1 MPVANFVDRTPK
13 FGNDDDYADGL
24 MTRVFESYFQAVDGR
39 PTPRGG
45 KYRSS
50 RLVLAN
56 GREATDDV
64 RYALEDGGKT
74 FVAEEKFRARSSST
88 TTSGWPTGKF
98 QNRPMVVD
106 IGPGRAYHRFAM
118 RGPGFRLTYLFTLML
133 LAGLLVPTD
142 ARPLHQ
148 ESLEAWLAYVVREVM
163 PTAAQD
169 FAPVRGPMSQGPG
182 VTGTTAYNFKGRVPA
197 GWDGLI
203 LIFEMPMAYRCMF
216 TAWPSYAQIRDAKP
230 RAALYKAIQ
239 KSLNGFLK
247 DSWKRSEEKKKH
259 VWTQEGQTTT
269 TEWSGSAGLRVSL
282 TRREK
287 LYKGDPVIPEVTLS
301 ISLRR

>member
-1 MPVANFVDRTPK
+1 MRNRTVALQVALCVIAGVLGAKAQAQGQGLDRAGVIVP
-13 FGNDDDYADGL
+13 D
-24 MTRVFESYFQAVDGR
+24 
-39 PTPRGG
+39 
-45 KYRSS
+45 
-50 RLVLAN
+50 
-56 GREATDDV
+56 
-64 RYALEDGGKT
+64 
-74 FVAEEKFRARSSST
+74 T
-88 TTSGWPTGKF
+88 TVEHPE
-98 QNRPMVVD
+98 D
-106 IGPGRAYHRFAM
+106 IGKRLHTNHLILYRPALGGSSPSGETPLSLACVYSTWASTLFSSGCPYSSASAPNPSGGAGIIAIVDAYD
-118 RGPGFRLTYLFTLML
+118 Y
-133 LAGLLVPTD
+133 
-142 ARPLHQ
+142 
-148 ESLEAWLAYVVREVM
+148 